1 MNDITNLRL
10 SKRAEEVAEQLKN
23 TGKFDSAVAAA
34 KFALA
39 YAVKNYYDEFDPASY
54 VVSDSLGTNYN
65 VGSFDNDSTLIQ
77 SIRALYP
84 GVETPFIYVRA
95 LAVFGLVLNFSQIEL
110 FSEFITI
117 YFALLLRE
125 SQPKGPL

>member
-10 SKRAEEVAEQLKN
+10 SKKAEEVAEQLKN

-39 YAVKNYYDEFDPASY
+39 YAVKNYYEEFDPASY
-54 VVSDSLGTNYN
+54 EASDNLGTNYN

-95 LAVFGLVLNFSQIEL
+95 LAVFGLEKIGEIIE
-110 FSEFITI
+110 EQGIPAI
-117 YFALLLRE
+117 YSLCE
-125 SQPKGPL
+125 